1 MVGDDDMMTLEHT
14 TALYRAVPGAQLA
27 VVPGA
32 SHLVPLEKPALVDRL
47 ILEHLSQDEVDTM
60 MPVRRAPAAGVPGGG
75 AS

>member
-32 SHLVPLEKPALVDRL
+32 SHLVPLEK
-47 ILEHLSQDEVDTM
+47 
-60 MPVRRAPAAGVPGGG
+60 
-75 AS
+75 